1 MLYNVYRKKRE
12 GNKTMYTIEEMKQA
26 YDAYCAEMDYEDF
39 TPMTFEE
46 FKEEQE
52 AEGYW
57 RVDAYLS
64 W

>member
-1 MLYNVYRKKRE
+1 
-12 GNKTMYTIEEMKQA
+12 MYTMEEMERA

-39 TPMTFEE
+39 TPMTFKE
-46 FKEEQE
+46 FLEEQE

-57 RVDAYLS
+57 RCDAYLS